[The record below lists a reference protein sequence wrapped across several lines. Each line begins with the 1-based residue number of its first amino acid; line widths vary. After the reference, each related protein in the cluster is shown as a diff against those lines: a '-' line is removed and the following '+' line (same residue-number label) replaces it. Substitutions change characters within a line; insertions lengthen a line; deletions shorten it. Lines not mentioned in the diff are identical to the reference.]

1 MIQTQNV
8 QALYKDVE
16 DKMKR
21 AVATVTRELSEI
33 RGGRA
38 TPALVEHVTVD
49 YYGAPTPL
57 KQLAAI
63 TAPEPSLLVIQPWD
77 AKVAPEIEKAIQKAS
92 LGIMPVMDGKTVRLP
107 IPPLTGERR
116 EELTKLVHKLA
127 EEGRVNI
134 RTLRRDA
141 NESVKKLKTDKQ
153 ISEDESFKAQ
163 THVQQLTDKHIEQI
177 NALVKSKEQE
187 LHSA

>member
-1 MIQTQNV
+1 MVSPPN
-8 QALYKDVE
+8 LFRDSE

-21 AVATVTRELSEI
+21 ALATVTREFAEL

-63 TAPEPSLLVIQPWD
+63 TAPEPHLLVIQPWD
-77 AKVAPEIEKAIQKAS
+77 AKVAPDIDKAIQKAS
-92 LGIMPVMDGKTVRLP
+92 LGLTPVLDGKLVRLP

-116 EELTKLVHKLA
+116 EELTRLVHKMA

-134 RTLRRDA
+134 RTIRRDA
-141 NESVKKLKTDKQ
+141 NEAIKKLKTDKQ
-153 ISEDESFKAQ
+153 ISEDEAFKGQ
-163 THVQQLTDKHIEQI
+163 DHIQKLTDKYIEQI
-177 NALVKSKEQE
+177 NALVKAKEQE
-187 LHSA
+187 LHSV